1 MSSTT
6 EARVAVIT
14 GGSSGIGLHAARALR
29 GRGLNVYEL
38 SRRAEN
44 AEPGV
49 THLQADVTDE
59 AQVNAAVAEILRRE
73 GRIDILINNAGF
85 GISGAIEFTPAQEAR
100 RQFDVNFF
108 GMVNMNHAV
117 LPIMRQQGGG
127 RIVNM
132 SSVAAPIAIPFQA
145 YYSASKAAVRTYS
158 LALAS
163 EVRPFGIEV
172 CVIMPGDIATGFT
185 AARRKSC
192 DGDDVYHGRIARSVA
207 VMEHDEQ
214 TGMSAE
220 YAGQWPGAPRKS
232 ARSSSAR
239 WDTSTP
245 CSCFS
250 CASCRPGLRPGSSA
264 RSTHPDPTAFFPAA
278 QNPIATIQATSFH
291 PSPPCAPRFPPSRSS
306 GSASGPISARGS
318 IFMLCI
324 KILPDPIRGGPCPLG
339 LPCGSG
345 TMRLSASVAPRWSVL
360 LSIFSENKYCPI
372 PSEAGLVLSGS
383 PAALVP

>member
-49 THLQADVTDE
+49 MHLQADVTDE

-192 DGDDVYHGRIARSVA
+192 DGDDAYQGRIARSVA

-220 YAGQWPGAPRKS
+220 YAGQFV
-232 ARSSSAR
+232 ARR
-239 WDTSTP
+239 
-245 CSCFS
+245 
-250 CASCRPGLRPGSSA
+250 
-264 RSTHPDPTAFFPAA
+264 
-278 QNPIATIQATSFH
+278 ATQKRAKLICTMGHKYALFVFLM
-291 PSPPCAPRFPPSRSS
+291 R
-306 GSASGPISARGS
+306 
-318 IFMLCI
+318 
-324 KILPDPIRGGPCPLG
+324 ILPTG
-339 LPCGSG
+339 LATRIVGKIY
-345 TMRLSASVAPRWSVL
+345 AS
-360 LSIFSENKYCPI
+360 
-372 PSEAGLVLSGS
+372 
-383 PAALVP
+383 

>member
-1 MSSTT
+1 MFSVS
-6 EARVAVIT
+6 EASVAVIT
-14 GGSSGIGLHAARALR
+14 GGSSGIGLNAARALR
-29 GRGLNVYEL
+29 DRGLNVYEL

-59 AQVNAAVAEILRRE
+59 TQVNAAVAEILRRE

-85 GISGAIEFTPAQEAR
+85 GISGAIEFTPPQEAR

-108 GMVNMNHAV
+108 GMVNMNRAV
-117 LPIMRQQGGG
+117 LPVMRQQGGG

-192 DGDDVYHGRIARSVA
+192 GGDDVYNGRIARSVA

-214 TGMSAE
+214 TGM
-220 YAGQWPGAPRKS
+220 
-232 ARSSSAR
+232 
-239 WDTSTP
+239 
-245 CSCFS
+245 
-250 CASCRPGLRPGSSA
+250 
-264 RSTHPDPTAFFPAA
+264 DPTKVGRYIAAVASRQGNHHPLYATRIDYKFFVFLTKVLPA
-278 QNPIATIQATSFH
+278 
-291 PSPPCAPRFPPSRSS
+291 RFLNWLIYQLY
-306 GSASGPISARGS
+306 G
-318 IFMLCI
+318 
-324 KILPDPIRGGPCPLG
+324 K
-339 LPCGSG
+339 
-345 TMRLSASVAPRWSVL
+345 
-360 LSIFSENKYCPI
+360 
-372 PSEAGLVLSGS
+372 
-383 PAALVP
+383 

>member
-1 MSSTT
+1 MKAISMASTT
-6 EARVAVIT
+6 KARVAVIT
-14 GGSSGIGLHAARALR
+14 GGSSGIGLNAARALR
-29 GRGLNVYEL
+29 DRGLKVYEL

-49 THLQADVTDE
+49 AHLQADVTDE
-59 AQVNAAVAEILRRE
+59 AQVDAAVAEIMRRE

-85 GISGAIEFTPAQEAR
+85 GISGAIEFTPTQEAR

-108 GMVNMNHAV
+108 GMVNMNRAV
-117 LPIMRQQGGG
+117 LPVMRQQGGG

-214 TGMSAE
+214 TGMTAE
-220 YAGQWPGAPRKS
+220 FAGQFV
-232 ARSSSAR
+232 ARC
-239 WDTSTP
+239 STQKRAKLI
-245 CSCFS
+245 CTMGHKYALFVFLM
-250 CASCRPGLRPGSSA
+250 R
-264 RSTHPDPTAFFPAA
+264 
-278 QNPIATIQATSFH
+278 
-291 PSPPCAPRFPPSRSS
+291 
-306 GSASGPISARGS
+306 
-318 IFMLCI
+318 
-324 KILPDPIRGGPCPLG
+324 ILPIG
-339 LPCGSG
+339 LTTRIVG
-345 TMRLSASVAPRWSVL
+345 RIYAS
-360 LSIFSENKYCPI
+360 
-372 PSEAGLVLSGS
+372 
-383 PAALVP
+383 